1 MPDRC
6 VVFGCSNLAN
16 VAKGIS
22 LHRIPF
28 LKRRKK
34 RSKAQEKAMDRLC
47 QGYTRQVGPNQ
58 EYGCMLGALYS
69 RLVFSTIWCYVRF
82 RNSFFSSSDSR
93 RLRNLCIPNNSNKNC
108 HAIDH
113 TRSKN
118 GKNFIKETWIF
129 YAWVI

>member
-58 EYGCMLGALYS
+58 EYGCILQLFLQLNCMQPYYKAFAQ
-69 RLVFSTIWCYVRF
+69 RMNNKHTSTRAPI
-82 RNSFFSSSDSR
+82 
-93 RLRNLCIPNNSNKNC
+93 
-108 HAIDH
+108 
-113 TRSKN
+113 T
-118 GKNFIKETWIF
+118 
-129 YAWVI
+129 